1 MEDRIKSQLAS
12 DKQVKSAPIE
22 VTAKS
27 GVVLLQGTVPTRAA
41 KERALTV
48 ARGTDGVTQ
57 VVERIQ
63 VSPAKSAP
71 TKSSPARKAKK

>member
-1 MEDRIKSQLAS
+1 
-12 DKQVKSAPIE
+12 VKSAPIE

-27 GVVLLQGTVPTRAA
+27 GVVLLRGTVPTRAA